1 MLAPCNNTGCYHIR
15 CLLWRQP
22 PPTHIIAPHFTL
34 RSSAFPIP
42 MRFRVQLDMFSGPLD
57 LLWYLVRKHELDILD
72 IPIAT
77 VTEQYL
83 ELITVLEQIDVN
95 AVGDF
100 LEVASRLMEIKSK
113 LMLPRH
119 EEIETEEAI
128 EDPRQD
134 MVQRLLEYKKYK
146 DAASMLEHR
155 GQQWQQRYA
164 RRANDL
170 PSKRVDPRDQP
181 IQEVELWDL
190 VSAFSRVIRDNAAVH
205 TSSIRYDDT
214 PMETYVER
222 IRKRLASEPRL
233 AFTSLF
239 EPITAEG
246 EDEPA
251 LVKSQLVGIFLA
263 VLELIRHHHV
273 QVEQADLFG
282 EIWIVA
288 SSAAEQPTS
297 SSNDSEPPRLRI
309 ADETNDAA

>member
-1 MLAPCNNTGCYHIR
+1 
-15 CLLWRQP
+15 
-22 PPTHIIAPHFTL
+22 
-34 RSSAFPIP
+34 

-72 IPIAT
+72 IPIAV

-83 ELITVLEQIDVN
+83 EMITVLEQIDVN

-100 LEVASRLMEIKSK
+100 LEVATRLMEIKSK

-119 EEIETEEAI
+119 EEVEAEQEI

-134 MVQRLLEYKKYK
+134 MVRRLLEYKKYK

-164 RRANDL
+164 RRADDL
-170 PSKRVDPRDQP
+170 PTTRPDPAQQP

-190 VSAFSRVIRDNAAVH
+190 VSAFSRVIRDNAA
-205 TSSIRYDDT
+205 SQPSAIRYDDT
-214 PMETYVER
+214 PIETYMDR
-222 IRKRLASEPRL
+222 IRERLAREPRL

-239 EPITAEG
+239 DPEPG
-246 EDEPA
+246 EQS
-251 LVKSQLVGIFLA
+251 LVKSQLVGLFLA

-273 QVEQADLFG
+273 QVEQSELFD

-288 SSAAEQPTS
+288 NPSAAASTPAGPQ
-297 SSNDSEPPRLRI
+297 LHI
-309 ADETNDAA
+309 ADETTDAA